1 VAARATWAARAA
13 RAAWGFGS
21 RTFGSRTFGA
31 RGFGARRFGAVTTTA
46 TAPSAGP
53 VSTVQLTGSPVV
65 GSSVAAT
72 TVRGRDR
79 TWLVALAAGLWGTD
93 ALLRYPL
100 GRTFPA
106 STLVFWEHLLA
117 LVLLAPF
124 LPGAVRAARRLDG
137 RQLLALLVIGAGSS
151 ALATILFTRAFALGD
166 PVTPVVLQKLQPLVA
181 ISLAALLL
189 GERPRRRL
197 AVFAVPALVGAWL
210 VAFPDP
216 LHVGVRQL
224 TPALLAVGAAVLW
237 GAGTVLGRGLSGSL
251 TARELVTLRFA
262 IGLVAA
268 GVAVVVLGDRLT
280 FPLGSLPAVAGLAW
294 IPGLLA
300 LWLYYTGLRATPASR
315 ATLAELAYP
324 VTGAVLGAVVLGAV
338 LGASQ
343 WTGVVVVVA
352 AVTGLALWERH
363 CSPRSAH
370 R

>member
-1 VAARATWAARAA
+1 M
-13 RAAWGFGS
+13 
-21 RTFGSRTFGA
+21 
-31 RGFGARRFGAVTTTA
+31 TTTA
-46 TAPSAGP
+46 PTAARP
-53 VSTVQLTGSPVV
+53 VSTVGQTERPGTA
-65 GSSVAAT
+65 GTAA
-72 TVRGRDR
+72 RRRDR
-79 TWLVALAAGLWGTD
+79 TWLVAVAAALWGTD

-100 GRTFPA
+100 GQTFPA

-117 LVLLAPF
+117 LVVLAPF
-124 LPGAVRAARRLDG
+124 LPAAVRAARRLDP
-137 RQLLALLVIGAGSS
+137 RQLLALLVVGAGSS

-210 VAFPDP
+210 VAFPHP
-216 LHVGVRQL
+216 LHVGVDQAA
-224 TPALLAVGAAVLW
+224 PALLAVGAAVLW

-262 IGLVAA
+262 VGLVAA
-268 GVAVVVLGDRLT
+268 LVATVALGDPLT
-280 FPLGSLPAVAGLAW
+280 FPLRSLPAVAGLAW

-300 LWLYYTGLRATPASR
+300 LWLYYRGLHSTPASR

-324 VTGAVLGAVVLGAV
+324 VTGAVLGALVLGAV
-338 LGASQ
+338 LSGSQ

-352 AVTGLALWERH
+352 AVTALSLWERH
-363 CSPRSAH
+363 CSQRA
-370 R
+370 